1 MQSSA
6 IANVFKFADV
16 KGYGEQVLHIGNLLF
31 LAFSFGCA
39 YSPTAADLI
48 GFRILSGF
56 AGSAPIACGGGTVS
70 DLFSEKER
78 ASAMAIY
85 SLGPLVGPVIGPVA
99 GGFIAQTI
107 GFKYI
112 FVVIGALCAVAAAL
126 GIPFLRET
134 YHPVIRLRRARQ
146 SSDPEAAAR
155 AHPHLQAEHAG
166 KLHRLYVDMTRPF
179 ILLTRSIICFLLSA
193 YMAL

>member
-1 MQSSA
+1 MRLLSNRRLPDRFPDTLCVYALLPKFCGLWADSVP
-6 IANVFKFADV
+6 IA
-16 KGYGEQVLHIGNLLF
+16 
-31 LAFSFGCA
+31 
-39 YSPTAADLI
+39 
-48 GFRILSGF
+48 GF

-85 SLGPLVGPVIGPVA
+85 SLGPLLGPVIGPVA
-99 GGFIAQTI
+99 GGFIAESI

-112 FVVIGALCAVAAAL
+112 FIVVAGLCAIAAIL

-134 YHPVIRLRRARQ
+134 YHPVIRLRRAKK
-146 SSDPEAAAR
+146 SADPEKAAK
-155 AHPHLQAEHAG
+155 AHPHLIAEHG
-166 KLHRLYVDMTRPF
+166 NKMHRLWVDMTRPF
-179 ILLTRSIICFLLSA
+179 ILLTQSIICFLLSA